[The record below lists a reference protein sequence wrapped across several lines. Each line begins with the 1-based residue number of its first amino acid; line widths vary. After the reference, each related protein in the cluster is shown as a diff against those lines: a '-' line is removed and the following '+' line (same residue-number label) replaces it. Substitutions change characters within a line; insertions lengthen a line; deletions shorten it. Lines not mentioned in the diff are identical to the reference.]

1 MIFGVW
7 IIHKDGKCLLFRE
20 YAELNIDEQLFSGF
34 LVAILAFSKEISN
47 RQLKSLN
54 LEDLTLYYKHNQ
66 SNKLIFV
73 IAADSKERESRVREK
88 IDRIEERFILKFGE
102 ILPEWSGDISIFS
115 DFEPELDSI
124 LNTKGIQFHTFDLNF
139 LSISSFENLVEKFS
153 QLLGTKQK
161 KEIDKKEAERLI
173 KTFGIIQNLHLIMDV
188 PQKIKSALQYL
199 IKKKEE
205 KKE

>member
-1 MIFGVW
+1 MIIGVW

-20 YAELNIDEQLFSGF
+20 YAKLNIDEQLFSGF

-54 LEDLTLYYKHNQ
+54 LEDLTLYYKHVQ
-66 SNKLIFV
+66 SSKLIFV
-73 IAADSKERESRVREK
+73 IAADSKEHESRVREK
-88 IDRIEERFILKFGE
+88 IDRIEENFMLKFGE
-102 ILPEWSGDISIFS
+102 ILPEGAGDISIFK

-124 LNTKGIQFHTFDLNF
+124 LNTTGIQFPPFDLNF
-139 LSISSFENLVEKFS
+139 LSISSFENLFEKFS

-161 KEIDKKEAERLI
+161 KEIDKKDSERLI
-173 KTFGIIQNLHLIMDV
+173 KTFGILEKLPLITDV

>member
-20 YAELNIDEQLFSGF
+20 YAKLNIDEQLFSGF

-73 IAADSKERESRVREK
+73 IAADSKEREPRVREK
-88 IDRIEERFILKFGE
+88 IDRIEEKFMLKYGE
-102 ILPEWSGDISIFS
+102 ILPEWTGDISIFNN
-115 DFEPELDSI
+115 FEPELDSI
-124 LNTKGIQFHTFDLNF
+124 LNTNGIQFPPFDLNF
-139 LSISSFENLVEKFS
+139 LNISSFENLLEKFS
-153 QLLGTKQK
+153 QLLGKKQK
-161 KEIDKKEAERLI
+161 KDIDKKESEKI
-173 KTFGIIQNLHLIMDV
+173 INTFGILEKLPLIIEV
-188 PQKIKSALQYL
+188 PQKIKNALQSL